1 MWDKIIATKMEENI
15 KTIENGKIRRE
26 WNEKDGQ
33 WYFSIVDVIAIAT
46 ESSDPRN
53 YWKVLKNR
61 LKKEQNELVT
71 HCNQLKMKAS
81 DGKFYLTDVADRE
94 TVLEL
99 VKLVSE
105 EHILPFRQWF
115 DSLETNQKEGY
126 PHPVA
131 RERLGPQMESPESE
145 EEESTLLFDGYR
157 EGNIIT
163 IQTFVAGADIENLLI
178 SVNYN
183 KVEIKGERRK
193 PEVLSREGKNNYDEQ
208 ELYWGKFSRSIELP
222 AEIEIDH
229 VSVSEDHGLITIQLP
244 VLNKTRSR
252 PIKIK
257 SI

>member
-115 DSLETNQKEGY
+115 DSLETSRKKSYPQVEGT
-126 PHPVA
+126 
-131 RERLGPQMESPESE
+131 ESE

-178 SVNYN
+178 SATCQIVT
-183 KVEIKGERRK
+183 ITGERKIEKRIY
-193 PEVLSREGKNNYDEQ
+193 ENNYDEQ

-244 VLNKTRSR
+244 VLNKNRSH